1 MPDTG
6 RGAEAVESGD
16 VIDLITADHREM
28 ERMFAALRENREGRR
43 EGLRTL
49 ADLLAAHSLAEEV
62 EVYPTFRHDLPDED
76 VDHGY
81 KEHAESYEALAA
93 LQRID
98 DVHSQAW
105 EDALKDLEDV
115 VSHHVEE
122 EESEVLGPAR
132 DQVGEHIRYDTGK
145 DFMRAREGWLH
156 QNPGAPDSIAKLVAE
171 ARGEQES

>member
-6 RGAEAVESGD
+6 SGAEAVESGD

-28 ERMFAALRENREGRR
+28 ERMFTALRENRQGRH
-43 EGLRTL
+43 EGLRKL

-62 EVYPTFRHDLPDED
+62 EVYPTFRHDLPNED

-81 KEHAESYEALAA
+81 EEHAESYEALAA

-98 DVHSQAW
+98 DVDSRAW
-105 EDALKDLEDV
+105 EDALKHLEDV
-115 VSHHVEE
+115 VAHHVEE

-132 DQVGEHIRYDTGK
+132 EQVGEHIRFKTGK
-145 DFMRAREGWLH
+145 DFMRAREGWLR

-171 ARGEQES
+171 ASGDQAS